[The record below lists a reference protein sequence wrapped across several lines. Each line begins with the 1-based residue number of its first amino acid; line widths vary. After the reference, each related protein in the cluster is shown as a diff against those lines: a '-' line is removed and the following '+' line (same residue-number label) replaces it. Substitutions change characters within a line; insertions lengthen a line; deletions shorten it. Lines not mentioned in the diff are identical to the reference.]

1 MGGVEQKWRG
11 LSRWNSPLVQVVM
24 IGFICFC
31 CPAMFNVLTGLGG
44 GGQRIPKVA
53 NNSLTALYATF
64 AIFGLLGGEAYNL
77 LGPRRCIFLGCSFY
91 MLYVGSFLSYNHNEG
106 FVVAAGALLGIGAG
120 LLWAGQGA
128 MLMSY
133 PPAESKGRYISLFWV
148 IFNLGGV
155 LGGFIPFSL
164 NYNDKAGSVNSGTYI
179 AFMGIMFM
187 GALISLTLS
196 SPDNVIRDDGNKV
209 STVHYSNV
217 FLEGCEILKLF
228 RNKKLLLLAPAF
240 IASNFYYTYEFNNI
254 NGMLFNVR
262 TRGLNNVFYWG
273 VQMLGSVVMGYIL
286 DHSSTKRR
294 SRGLMGLGV
303 MVALTMLG
311 WGVALANQLRYSRQ
325 SRPELLDFKDSNLAY
340 AGPLTLY
347 ILLGLLDSMYQ
358 TLFYWILGMLTCETA
373 TLSRFSGFYKALQSA
388 GAAISW
394 QIDEIKAP
402 LLFELLITW
411 ILLMLGLALA
421 TIVVW
426 KGEDVQEGKVEDGHE
441 NYSNKGDEECPS

>member
-1 MGGVEQKWRG
+1 
-11 LSRWNSPLVQVVM
+11 M
-24 IGFICFC
+24 IGLICFC

-44 GGQRIPKVA
+44 GGQRTPRVA

-64 AIFGLLGGEAYNL
+64 AVFGLLGGGAYNL
-77 LGPRRCIFLGCSFY
+77 LGPRICILLGCSFY
-91 MLYVGSFLSYNHNEG
+91 VLYAGSFLSYNHNEG
-106 FVVAAGALLGIGAG
+106 FVVAAGALLGVGAG

-148 IFNLGGV
+148 IFNLGGL

-164 NYNDKAGSVNSGTYI
+164 NYNNKAGSVNGGTYI

-187 GALISLTLS
+187 GVLISLTLS
-196 SPDNVIRDDGNKV
+196 SPDNVIRDDGSQV
-209 STVHYSNV
+209 STVRYSNV
-217 FLEGCEILKLF
+217 FLEGREILKLF
-228 RNKKLLLLAPAF
+228 RNKKLLLLAPAC

-254 NGMLFNVR
+254 NGLLFDVR

-273 VQMLGSVVMGYIL
+273 VQMLGSVGMGYIL

-294 SRGLMGLGV
+294 YRGFIGLGV
-303 MVALTMLG
+303 MAALTMIG
-311 WGVALANQLRYSRQ
+311 WGGALANQLQYSRL
-325 SRPELLDFKDSNLAY
+325 RRHELLDFKDSGLTY
-340 AGPLTLY
+340 AGPLALY
-347 ILLGLLDSMYQ
+347 VLLGLMDSMYQ
-358 TLFYWILGMLTCETA
+358 TLFYWIIGTLTCETA
-373 TLSRFSGFYKALQSA
+373 ALSRFSGFYKALQSA

-394 QIDEIKAP
+394 QIDERKTP

-411 ILLMLGLALA
+411 ILLTIGLASA
-421 TIVVW
+421 AVVVW

-441 NYSNKGDEECPS
+441 NYSKEGDENEERPS